1 MSKIR
6 VQEIAHSNGTTAMTV
21 DASGNVSRGVI
32 PAWHYNILGGGQTLS
47 NTTTFAPITVWAID
61 NGLADLRPRTFEQGG
76 ITLTDNT
83 YVTVPVTGLYYIE
96 FTVRINSLTDGLFG
110 RTAIS
115 INNETEFNTL
125 VRHGGA
131 ELESVYSSY
140 LSLSASGIYNL
151 TANDNIR
158 CMIANQSDTSWGIS
172 SNDGHFSGY
181 FIG

>member
-1 MSKIR
+1 MSKLR

-21 DASGNVSRGVI
+21 DASGNVSRSVI
-32 PAWHYNILGGGQTLS
+32 PAWFYNPSGTQTFT
-47 NTTTFAPITVWAID
+47 NTTTMAPITVWAVD
-61 NGLADLRPRTFEQGG
+61 NGLGDLRPRTFQQGG
-76 ITLTDNT
+76 ITLTDST

-96 FTVRINSLTDGLFG
+96 FTARISSLTDGVYA

-115 INNETEFNTL
+115 INNETEQNTL
-125 VRHGGA
+125 VRHGGG
-131 ELESVYSSY
+131 ELEDIYSGY

-158 CMIANQSDTSWGIS
+158 CLLSNESDTSWSGVTV
-172 SNDGHFSGY
+172 NDCHFSGY